1 MVSRPTDEE
10 SAMKTPAQS
19 EYIRYYNKTDLIRRW
34 IATILLK
41 SNLECQLMFNGLDP
55 VITCGFDTSSFTKDN
70 QEDAT
75 FIRGW
80 LEAELQRCN
89 DESIDETDVFAVN
102 TRRLQKSMGLNKAEL
117 AVMRFACL
125 LNSYKPL
132 EAAVENSTSFTEADV
147 CDLLAELLKIPFGRV
162 YAALRPTGL
171 LRQSG
176 LVAASG
182 GWSGTHHLTRW
193 LAVPDMLAREIFRE
207 QDKDNLL
214 INAFYTTGPKSK
226 LTQHDFPQRAQLLLI
241 KDYLRASI
249 KQKAVGANVLIWG
262 PPGTGKTEMARHVAQ
277 ALRKKC
283 IEINSM
289 DADGQ
294 PLKSENRLD
303 CYRFGQAILARGSN
317 AIVVFDEVED
327 ILCDGSYTRFGFK
340 GEGTFTKGLMNN
352 VLETNPTP
360 AIWITNTV
368 DGVDPA
374 YLRRFDLVVNLDT
387 PVRLIKKMIALR
399 AFRNLPMKKTMID
412 RMVAHRHI
420 TPAHMTKVTRI
431 CERVSVETPEHAAAI
446 ARHVLNGDLKAVRA
460 RPLEHKREKSPRK
473 RGKSLPYRPEL
484 INSDTP
490 VSRLA
495 ENLGADS
502 SVRICA
508 FGPPGTGKTAWARY
522 LAEQVKRPL
531 LVKHAADILDKFV
544 GGTEEKIAA
553 AFREATEI
561 NSVLMLDEVDSFLP
575 DRANADR
582 HWQITQANQFLTAM
596 EEFDGILV
604 CATNLKSNLDPA
616 TMRRFDFKIH
626 FDYLEPEQA
635 TLIAVDLLETLNVK
649 VTRSHESAL
658 CAEFRNVKL
667 AHGDFAALLRRYD
680 ALKAKPDWKGLVDDL
695 KTEASYREETSRPIG
710 FLADLRS
717 KEL

>member
-1 MVSRPTDEE
+1 MTY
-10 SAMKTPAQS
+10 PAQS
-19 EYIRYYNKTDLIRRW
+19 EYIRYYNKTALVRRW

-41 SNLECQLMFNGLDP
+41 SNLESQLMFSRLDP
-55 VITCGFDTSSFTKDN
+55 VITCGFDTSSFTQDN
-70 QEDAT
+70 QEDVA
-75 FIRGW
+75 FIRSW
-80 LEAELQRCN
+80 LESELQRCGN
-89 DESIDETDVFAVN
+89 EDFDESDVFAVN

-117 AVMRFACL
+117 AVLRFACL

-132 EAAVENSTSFTEADV
+132 EAATENTNSFTEADV
-147 CDLLAELLKIPFGRV
+147 CDLLADLLRLPFGLV
-162 YAALRPTGL
+162 YSALRPSGL

-176 LVAASG
+176 LIAAAG

-193 LAVPDMLAREIFRE
+193 LTVPDMLAREIFRE

-226 LTQHDFPQRAQLLLI
+226 LTQHDFPQRSQLGLI

-249 KQKAVGANVLIWG
+249 REKAAGANVLIWG

-283 IEINSM
+283 MEINSV
-289 DADGQ
+289 DADGR
-294 PLKSENRLD
+294 PLKANHRLD

-340 GEGTFTKGLMNN
+340 GEGTFTKGLLNK
-352 VLETNPTP
+352 VLETNATP
-360 AIWITNTV
+360 SIWITNTV

-387 PVRLIKKMIALR
+387 PVRLIKRKIAWR
-399 AFRNLPMKKTMID
+399 AFKDVPMKKGMID
-412 RMVAHRHI
+412 RMVNHCSI

-431 CERVSVETPEHAAAI
+431 CERIGVETPEQAALV
-446 ARHVLNGDLKAVRA
+446 ARQVLNGDLKAVSA
-460 RPLEHKREKSPRK
+460 RPLEKEPGKPRPK
-473 RGKSLPYRPEL
+473 RGKTLPYRPDL
-484 INSDTP
+484 INSDIE

-495 ENLGADS
+495 DNLGPNS

-522 LAEQVKRPL
+522 LAERIKRPL
-531 LVKHAADILDKFV
+531 LIKHAADILDKYV
-544 GGTEEKIAA
+544 GGTEENIAA
-553 AFREATEI
+553 AFGEARET
-561 NSVLMLDEVDSFLP
+561 NSILMLDEVDSFLP
-575 DRANADR
+575 NRANADR

-604 CATNLKSNLDPA
+604 CATNLKGNLDPA

-635 TLIAVDLLETLNVK
+635 TLVAIDLLEALKVK

-658 CAEFRNVKL
+658 CAEFRNLKL
-667 AHGDFAALLRRYD
+667 AHGDFAALLRRYE
-680 ALKAKPDWKGLVDDL
+680 ALKAKPGWKELVSDL
-695 KTEASYREETSRPIG
+695 RAEASYREETSRPIG
-710 FLADLRS
+710 FLADLQS
-717 KEL
+717 TES

>member
-1 MVSRPTDEE
+1 MTY
-10 SAMKTPAQS
+10 PAQS
-19 EYIRYYNKTDLIRRW
+19 EYIRYYNKTALIRRW
-34 IATILLK
+34 VATILLK
-41 SNLECQLMFNGLDP
+41 SNLESQLMFSRLDP

-70 QEDAT
+70 QEDAE

-80 LEAELQRCN
+80 LESELARCGKEDF
-89 DESIDETDVFAVN
+89 DESDVFAVN

-117 AVMRFACL
+117 AVLRFACL

-132 EAAVENSTSFTEADV
+132 EAAVENTNSFTEADV
-147 CDLLAELLKIPFGRV
+147 CDLLADLLRLPFALV
-162 YAALRPTGL
+162 YSALRPSGL

-176 LVAASG
+176 LISAAG

-193 LAVPDMLAREIFRE
+193 ITVPDMLAREIFRE

-214 INAFYTTGPKSK
+214 INAFYTTGPKST
-226 LTQHDFPQRAQLLLI
+226 LTQHDFPQRSELGLI

-249 KQKAVGANVLIWG
+249 REKATGANILIWG

-283 IEINSM
+283 IEINSV
-289 DADGQ
+289 DADGR
-294 PLKSENRLD
+294 PLKADHRLD
-303 CYRFGQAILARGSN
+303 CYRFCQAILARGSN

-327 ILCDGSYTRFGFK
+327 ILCDGTYTRFGFK
-340 GEGTFTKGLMNN
+340 GEGTFTKGLLNK
-352 VLETNPTP
+352 VLETNATP
-360 AIWITNTV
+360 SIWITNTV

-387 PVRLIKKMIALR
+387 PVRLIKKKIAWR
-399 AFRNLPMKKTMID
+399 AFKDVPMKKRMID
-412 RMVAHRHI
+412 RMVEHRCI

-431 CERVSVETPEHAAAI
+431 CERIGVETPEHGALV
-446 ARHVLNGDLKAVRA
+446 ARQVLNGDLKAVRA
-460 RPLEHKREKSPRK
+460 RPLERERGRARPK
-473 RGKSLPYRPEL
+473 RGKSLPYRPDL
-484 INSDTP
+484 INCDVE

-495 ENLGADS
+495 DNLGADS
-502 SVRICA
+502 SARICA

-522 LAEQVKRPL
+522 LAERIKRPL
-531 LVKHAADILDKFV
+531 LVKHAADILDKYI

-553 AFREATEI
+553 AFSEARET

-596 EEFDGILV
+596 EEFDGILF
-604 CATNLKSNLDPA
+604 CATNLKENLDPA

-635 TLIAVDLLETLNVK
+635 TLIAIDLLEALDVT
-649 VTRSHESAL
+649 VTRSTEPAL
-658 CAEFRNVKL
+658 CVEFRNLKL
-667 AHGDFAALLRRYD
+667 AHGDFAALLRRYE
-680 ALKAKPDWKGLVDDL
+680 ALKAKPDWRELVTDL
-695 KTEASYREETSRPIG
+695 KTEASYREEVSRPIG
-710 FLADLRS
+710 FLADLQNTES
-717 KEL
+717 

>member
-1 MVSRPTDEE
+1 MTL
-10 SAMKTPAQS
+10 AAQS
-19 EYIRYYNKTDLIRRW
+19 EYIRYQNKSPLVRRW

-41 SNLECQLMFNGLDP
+41 SNLESHLIFNPLEP
-55 VITCGFDTSSFTKDN
+55 VITSGFDTSSLTKDN
-70 QEDAT
+70 QEDAA
-75 FIRGW
+75 FVRSW
-80 LEAELQRCN
+80 LESELQRC
-89 DESIDETDVFAVN
+89 DESGFDESDVFAVN
-102 TRRLQKSMGLNKAEL
+102 TRRLQKSMGLNKVEL
-117 AVMRFACL
+117 AVLRFACL

-132 EAAVENSTSFTEADV
+132 EAAVENTNSFTEADV
-147 CDLLAELLKIPFGRV
+147 CDLLADLLRLPFALV
-162 YAALRPTGL
+162 YSALRPSGL

-176 LVAASG
+176 LISAAG

-193 LAVPDMLAREIFRE
+193 ITVPDMLAREIFRE

-214 INAFYTTGPKSK
+214 INAFYTTGPKST
-226 LTQHDFPQRAQLLLI
+226 LTQHDFPQRSELGLI

-249 KQKAVGANVLIWG
+249 REKATGANILIWG

-283 IEINSM
+283 IEINSV
-289 DADGQ
+289 DADGR
-294 PLKSENRLD
+294 PLKADHRLD

-327 ILCDGSYTRFGFK
+327 ILCDGTYTRFGFK
-340 GEGTFTKGLMNN
+340 GEGTFTKGLLNK
-352 VLETNPTP
+352 VLETNATP
-360 AIWITNTV
+360 SIWITNTV

-387 PVRLIKKMIALR
+387 PVRLIKKKIAWR
-399 AFRNLPMKKTMID
+399 AFKDVPMKKRMID
-412 RMVAHRHI
+412 RMVEHRCI

-431 CERVSVETPEHAAAI
+431 CERIGVETPEHGALV
-446 ARHVLNGDLKAVRA
+446 ARQVLNGDLKAVRA
-460 RPLEHKREKSPRK
+460 RPLERERGRARPK
-473 RGKSLPYRPEL
+473 RGKSLPYRPDL
-484 INSDTP
+484 INCDVE

-495 ENLGADS
+495 DNLGADS
-502 SVRICA
+502 SARICA

-522 LAEQVKRPL
+522 LAERIKRPL
-531 LVKHAADILDKFV
+531 LVKHAADILDKYI

-553 AFREATEI
+553 AFSEARET

-596 EEFDGILV
+596 EEFDGILF
-604 CATNLKSNLDPA
+604 CATNLKENLDPA

-635 TLIAVDLLETLNVK
+635 TLIAIDLLEALDVT
-649 VTRSHESAL
+649 VTRSTEPAL
-658 CAEFRNVKL
+658 CVEFRNLKL
-667 AHGDFAALLRRYD
+667 AHGDFAALLRRYE
-680 ALKAKPDWKGLVDDL
+680 ALKAKPDWRELVTDL
-695 KTEASYREETSRPIG
+695 KTEASYREEVSRPIG
-710 FLADLRS
+710 FLADLQNTES
-717 KEL
+717 